1 MTKNEKKM
9 KKHCKTCQKL
19 NVTLLWVA
27 LLWSLCVVVAGK
39 CGSQSQ
45 VQVNPFPCDQ
55 LLSWHP
61 MDLCLGVLRRG
72 PGTAWCPLREWWILW
87 WQASTRS
94 WPVCLAWTRWR
105 LWTRCPWGSLSLRMN
120 RLRRQIPASH
130 APTAGVPAHSPD
142 ASLLGGGGGP
152 APRMPGAEEDYHQVG
167 GSGNQWISRSVT
179 YLKQIPRNKLS
190 ELIEQIDGTFD
201 ATLTSQLTSYGLLCL
216 IWIYT
221 RIVPTVKISDLRA
234 AAAASVSANPVY

>member
-1 MTKNEKKM
+1 MSKAERNTSVSSTAVE
-9 KKHCKTCQKL
+9 
-19 NVTLLWVA
+19 
-27 LLWSLCVVVAGK
+27 SLCRCCRQVWISESGAGQSFPLRSVVVMASNGSVLGRAAKRSRNSMMPPQGMMNPMMAG
-39 CGSQSQ
+39 
-45 VQVNPFPCDQ
+45 VNPF
-55 LLSWHP
+55 LAGMFGMNP
-61 MDLCLGVLRRG
+61 MAAMNQMSMGEPESEDEQV
-72 PGTAWCPLREWWILW
+72 A
-87 WQASTRS
+87 ASDS
-94 WPVCLAWTRWR
+94 
-105 LWTRCPWGSLSLRMN
+105 
-120 RLRRQIPASH
+120 ASH